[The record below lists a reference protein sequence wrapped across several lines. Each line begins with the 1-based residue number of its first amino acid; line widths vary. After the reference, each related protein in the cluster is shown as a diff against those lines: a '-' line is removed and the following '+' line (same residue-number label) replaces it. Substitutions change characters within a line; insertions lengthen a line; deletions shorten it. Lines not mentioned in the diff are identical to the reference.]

1 MDNFVSF
8 DGLGST
14 FLHNI
19 YGSSKGR
26 IRTDL
31 IGEDLDF
38 ILELMKDRGLQDLPH
53 WDIMQICVM
62 YRRK

>member
-38 ILELMKDRGLQDLPH
+38 ILELMKDRG
-53 WDIMQICVM
+53 I
-62 YRRK
+62 RRCAAYTAEYEFLLRQRL

>member
-38 ILELMKDRGLQDLPH
+38 ILELMKDRG

>member
-31 IGEDLDF
+31 IGEEISAAAPDSS
-38 ILELMKDRGLQDLPH
+38 LQDLPH

>member
-38 ILELMKDRGLQDLPH
+38 ILELMKDRGH

>member
-31 IGEDLDF
+31 ISAAAPDSS
-38 ILELMKDRGLQDLPH
+38 LQDLPH